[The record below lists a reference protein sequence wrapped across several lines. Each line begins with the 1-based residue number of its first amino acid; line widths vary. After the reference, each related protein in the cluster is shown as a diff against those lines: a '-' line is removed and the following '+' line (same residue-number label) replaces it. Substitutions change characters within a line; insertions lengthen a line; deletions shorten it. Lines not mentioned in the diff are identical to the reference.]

1 MSRRQ
6 DHTEYYQNDEEIF
19 DIDVENSKR
28 WSLRTTT
35 ISMFVMVI
43 MIVLSIAMFVMVIML
58 YKKVDGLENNMQS
71 WRQEIHELLSVQAS
85 VAVPDETPVEESSV
99 TDVSEVVDLA
109 EAVVLD
115 QDLIQDQSNT
125 VNDGI
130 RRVYLTFD
138 DGPSSNTDR
147 ILDILASYGVKATFF
162 VVGKENYA
170 DQYRRIVNEGH
181 TLAMHSFS
189 HRYKEIYASVEAYE
203 YDLNQLHDFLYELT
217 GEDCTIVR
225 FPGGSSNKVSRV
237 SMRELIAYLNE
248 KNIAYFDWNISSGD
262 ASGTYLDANQIA
274 NNVLSNIN
282 RFDTAVVLF
291 HDAASKDSTVE
302 ALPIIIEK
310 ILESDN
316 AVLLPIS
323 EDTVKIQHL
332 Q

>member
-6 DHTEYYQNDEEIF
+6 DHTEFYQNDEEIF

-71 WRQEIHELLSVQAS
+71 WRQEIHEILSVQAS

-189 HRYKEIYASVEAYE
+189 HRYKEIYASVESYE

>member
-6 DHTEYYQNDEEIF
+6 DHTEFYQNDEEIF

>member
-6 DHTEYYQNDEEIF
+6 DHTEFYQNDEEIF

-71 WRQEIHELLSVQAS
+71 WRQEIHEILSVQAS